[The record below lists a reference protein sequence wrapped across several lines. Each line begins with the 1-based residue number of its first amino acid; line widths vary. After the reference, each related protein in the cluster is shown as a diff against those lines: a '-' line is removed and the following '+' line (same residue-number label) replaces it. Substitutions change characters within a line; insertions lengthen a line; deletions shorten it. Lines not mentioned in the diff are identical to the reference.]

1 MTTTTGV
8 LDLTARGKAKM
19 PKGRFANAKSW
30 TRETISP
37 KDWTIKV
44 SRAAEKEMHGIV
56 GDLRRQGMPTFM
68 LDPAYFEVDA
78 CRTMMAKA
86 RAKLDKGHGMAV
98 IDKLPLDD
106 WSEDEARSVYF
117 VLAKLVTQP
126 VLQSASGMVFREIRN
141 EKPQGSNGATN
152 DQLLAF
158 HTDNSG
164 NRNTPNYVSLL
175 ALYGAKEGGLSM
187 YCSLYSLYN
196 AMAEEA
202 PAQLERLFQPYYH
215 DRQGIQSPGEAEI
228 ISAPA
233 IGYNGKRLSGRFSKN
248 KIPSGYKKAGEVM
261 DNLTR
266 DSLDTVMDVID
277 KRDLAAKYM
286 VGRGQLL
293 IFNNR
298 EGLHH
303 REPFKNGPTV
313 EEQRH
318 LVRMWYRHEGRP
330 FFDG

>member
-1 MTTTTGV
+1 MTAATGV
-8 LDLTARGKAKM
+8 LDLTVGKPSKL
-19 PKGRFANAKSW
+19 PKGRFANVKTW

-37 KDWTIKV
+37 TDWTVTV
-44 SRAAEKEMHGIV
+44 SPAAEKEMHGIV
-56 GDLRRQGMPTFM
+56 GNLRRQGMPMFM

-78 CRTMMAKA
+78 CRAMMAGA
-86 RAKLDKGHGMAV
+86 RAKLDKGHGMAIV
-98 IDKLPLDD
+98 DKLPLDD
-106 WSEDEARSVYF
+106 WSEEEARSVYF

-141 EKPQGSNGATN
+141 EKPDGDNGATN
-152 DQLLAF
+152 DRRLAF

-164 NRNTPNYVSLL
+164 NRNIPNYVSLL
-175 ALYGAKEGGLSM
+175 ALHGAKEGGMSM
-187 YCSLYSLYN
+187 YCSLYSLVN

-215 DRQGIQSPGEAEI
+215 DRQGIQSEGEAEI
-228 ISAPA
+228 IRAPA
-233 IGYNGKRLSGRFSKN
+233 IGYDGRHLSGRFSMN
-248 KIPSGYKKAGEVM
+248 KIPAGYKKAGETM

-266 DSLDTVMDVID
+266 DSLDTVMDVIE
-277 KRDLAAKYM
+277 KRDLAARYM

-303 REPFKNGPTV
+303 REAFENGPTV
-313 EEQRH
+313 EQQRH
-318 LVRMWYRHEGRP
+318 LIRMWYRHEGRP